1 LVKDTTKGGVWRD
14 SDSNRALDGY
24 QWRGMSCLT
33 RFDSTRE
40 VKSVSESEVEGQLGK
55 SFSCTAQRLP
65 TRTTIVRATG
75 DLNGE
80 TTSQLCHLVANELAR
95 EPAQLVL
102 DLSDAIPVDNAAVE
116 TLVGASALA
125 GESDISFCLVA
136 SRTGPIVRALAAA
149 DVIERFEIFATIGE
163 ADGNR

>member
-1 LVKDTTKGGVWRD
+1 
-14 SDSNRALDGY
+14 
-24 QWRGMSCLT
+24 
-33 RFDSTRE
+33 
-40 VKSVSESEVEGQLGK
+40 
-55 SFSCTAQRLP
+55 
-65 TRTTIVRATG
+65 
-75 DLNGE
+75 LNGE
-80 TTSQLCHLVANELAR
+80 TTSQLYHLVANELAR

-102 DLSDAIPVDNAAVE
+102 DLSGAIPVDNAAVE

-149 DVIERFEIFATIGE
+149 DLIERFEIFATIGE